1 MRYQTTLWIVA
12 LAGLLLGGCQK
23 KEESSK
29 SEAPPMSVEVL
40 TITKAPIPIWVD
52 FVGKTQANKIV
63 DVVARVQGRLEKV
76 HFTQG
81 QFVQKGDLLFSI
93 ERSDYDA
100 QYDRNMAHLN
110 QDRASLEL
118 AKNDVARYRPLVE
131 KDLAP
136 REKLDQLISRQKEI
150 ESMIDADRATLAQS
164 KLSVEYTQVRAEISG
179 RIGRNLIDIGN
190 LVGTTPENS
199 KLATIVNDNPMYV
212 YFSPSNTQVQNMLR
226 YRSSKNMPTKAT
238 QPDVLIGSERKI
250 YDGVIDFIDT
260 ITDPTTGTVTMRS
273 AQKNPDG
280 QLLSGTFVDLKVFIT
295 DKIPIIAVPLIAM
308 GENQLGSFVYAV
320 DANNTLRIV
329 QVEIEYA
336 NKVIAALK
344 EGSLKPGD
352 KIVVSGLTKLA
363 EGMKV
368 SPTPTKQ
375 QLIPVRFE

>member
-1 MRYQTTLWIVA
+1 MLWIVV

-23 KEESSK
+23 KEESAK
-29 SEAPPMSVEVL
+29 TEAPLMSVEVL

-164 KLSVEYTQVRAEISG
+164 KLNVEYTQVRAEISG

-190 LVGTTPENS
+190 LVGTSPENS

-226 YRSSKNMPTKAT
+226 YRSSKNMPTKAY